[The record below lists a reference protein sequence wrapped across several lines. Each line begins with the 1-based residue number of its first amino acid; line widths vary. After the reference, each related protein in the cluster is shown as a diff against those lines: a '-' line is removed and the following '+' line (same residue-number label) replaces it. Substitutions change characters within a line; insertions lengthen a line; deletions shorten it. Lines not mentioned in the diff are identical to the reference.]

1 MMTVGRKSIDPWIRK
16 GAQHGLYD
24 FIINFWSS
32 YGADVADFINYDYP
46 IFGSKGMENGFFGLI
61 SLCLASAFVAQT
73 YTATVQSIERKE
85 NVKRAENIFKSPQ
98 RDIYINGEPVSENF
112 NPDAINLV

>member
-1 MMTVGRKSIDPWIRK
+1 M
-16 GAQHGLYD
+16 
-24 FIINFWSS
+24 
-32 YGADVADFINYDYP
+32 DYTTLLL
-46 IFGSKGMENGFFGLI
+46 IFGAVMALMWLILLIMTILYLVVKEWRMVFFGLI

-85 NVKRAENIFKSPQ
+85 NVKRAEDIFKSLQ

-112 NPDAINLV
+112 NPDAINLVEYTIAIIDKKLYLSK

>member
-32 YGADVADFINYDYP
+32 YGADVADFINYDNP

-73 YTATVQSIERKE
+73 HTATVQSIERKE

>member
-32 YGADVADFINYDYP
+32 YGADVADFINYDNP
-46 IFGSKGMENGFFGLI
+46 IFGSKGMENGFFGTDFFMF
-61 SLCLASAFVAQT
+61 SLCFCCA
-73 YTATVQSIERKE
+73 
-85 NVKRAENIFKSPQ
+85 
-98 RDIYINGEPVSENF
+98 DIYS
-112 NPDAINLV
+112 DCSKHRT